1 MDWGFGI
8 SRCKILYMEWIN
20 YKVLLYSIGNYIQ
33 YSVKY
38 HNGKES
44 EKEYVYI
51 NIYDTHICITI
62 TLLYIRN
69 QYIIN
74 ELHFNKYTNILHIH
88 LRLLIIWL
96 TFIKHSLCTTYFAM
110 CNGKFK
116 KERVMDSAF
125 KKPIIHWK
133 VICEPWGII

>member
-1 MDWGFGI
+1 
-8 SRCKILYMEWIN
+8 MEWIN

-33 YSVKY
+33 YSVKN

-44 EKEYVYI
+44 EKDYVYI

-74 ELHFNKYTNILHIH
+74 ELYFNTYTNILHIH
-88 LRLLIIWL
+88 LRLLII
-96 TFIKHSLCTTYFAM
+96 
-110 CNGKFK
+110 
-116 KERVMDSAF
+116 
-125 KKPIIHWK
+125 
-133 VICEPWGII
+133 